1 MDNSAVTPVSALIDA
16 FDGAVTSALAA
27 WLTTRS
33 MESWQKQAVVIAVAI
48 VAAFVRCYL
57 TGQFK
62 AESITASIIIVLT
75 AAWGAY
81 KTFLSALVPHLQA
94 VGPIKDPGSAVK
106 IEPINITDGEL
117 K

>member
-27 WLTTRS
+27 WLSTRS
-33 MESWQKQAVVIAVAI
+33 MEGWQKQAIVIAVAVVMSFI
-48 VAAFVRCYL
+48 RCYL

-81 KTFLSALVPHLQA
+81 KTFLSALVPHLQT
-94 VGPIKDPGSAVK
+94 VGPIKDSTEPGEIPA
-106 IEPINITDGEL
+106 NITQGEL